1 MPMSKARVTE
11 LTVWNVGM
19 RGPPPA
25 MNSAGGWG
33 WNDRPPWEPHH
44 TNWPMQPPPGDMVV
58 SACYSIQTTTAI
70 HVFVAAFRNGLL

>member
-1 MPMSKARVTE
+1 MSMSKARVTE
-11 LTVWNVGM
+11 LTVGM

-58 SACYSIQTTTAI
+58 SACYSIPQLYMFLLQ
-70 HVFVAAFRNGLL
+70 HFVMDFCD